1 MKRSKS
7 GAQKRKEAATARDA
21 VAKLPKMT
29 DFFKITEQ
37 SRPGTSTERDEE
49 NYSVQEKE
57 DYDDQ
62 HQSDCEFPENV
73 SCDLP
78 ANTQPSI
85 SKISESQFTPI
96 PDDPCK
102 WPESISDAPR
112 CDIVKRGPHQLIM
125 NFPYNNTTPRRR
137 FSSNHYKRVLPNGE
151 SVSRSWL
158 VYSGE
163 SDQVFCFC
171 CKLFE
176 KTLSPFCSGINTWE
190 GFSKKLKDH
199 ENGISHQEC
208 CSQWMLL
215 AEGIRNSSTIDKREM
230 NIFFNERRFWRNVLE
245 RLIDIALFLSERN
258 LAFRG
263 SEEVLGSPHNGNF
276 LGIFELLAR
285 RDPILKELQ
294 DRIKNKNTKDHY
306 LSPTIQ
312 NELIELLATEVEKEN
327 LQQLKLAKYFS
338 IILDCT
344 PDMSHHEQM
353 SVILRYVLC
362 NEEAAVVKETFC
374 VYVPCANHTL
384 NLVVVDSANSSTEAL
399 TFFGVLTRL
408 YVLFSSSAQR
418 WEILK
423 KHVELSIKSQSDTR
437 WESIIKCIEPLRYNL
452 KEVLLALKD
461 LEAISI
467 ERKDGRAAS
476 ETKSLIAHL
485 SKWSFLLS
493 VFICYDILFQVNKA
507 SKILQSYGVSL
518 HTMETEI
525 QATEKFLQNYRTTGY
540 DSAATSAV
548 EIAQELDIDPSF
560 PPSRS
565 GKKRRLFDYQGEE
578 EQRATPE
585 LKFKSNFFYP
595 LVDQAIMSIKE
606 RFNLLR
612 EVSSAFSF
620 LYTRD
625 KLLLV
630 QQENALLTC
639 CKEFQKKFGDI
650 DSDEMSAELQRFV
663 SILQKKRNLNTAQ
676 DFLNYLLKT
685 HLFELYPNVYIA
697 LRILLTCPV
706 TVASAERSFSKL
718 KLIKTFNRTSM
729 TDSRLSSLAMLS
741 IENDCARSLDYDNVI
756 TAFANKKVR
765 SRLFK

>member
-1 MKRSKS
+1 M
-7 GAQKRKEAATARDA
+7 
-21 VAKLPKMT
+21 
-29 DFFKITEQ
+29 
-37 SRPGTSTERDEE
+37 
-49 NYSVQEKE
+49 
-57 DYDDQ
+57 
-62 HQSDCEFPENV
+62 
-73 SCDLP
+73 
-78 ANTQPSI
+78 
-85 SKISESQFTPI
+85 
-96 PDDPCK
+96 
-102 WPESISDAPR
+102 
-112 CDIVKRGPHQLIM
+112 
-125 NFPYNNTTPRRR
+125 
-137 FSSNHYKRVLPNGE
+137 
-151 SVSRSWL
+151 
-158 VYSGE
+158 
-163 SDQVFCFC
+163 
-171 CKLFE
+171 
-176 KTLSPFCSGINTWE
+176 
-190 GFSKKLKDH
+190 
-199 ENGISHQEC
+199 
-208 CSQWMLL
+208 
-215 AEGIRNSSTIDKREM
+215 
-230 NIFFNERRFWRNVLE
+230 
-245 RLIDIALFLSERN
+245 
-258 LAFRG
+258 
-263 SEEVLGSPHNGNF
+263 
-276 LGIFELLAR
+276 
-285 RDPILKELQ
+285 
-294 DRIKNKNTKDHY
+294 
-306 LSPTIQ
+306 
-312 NELIELLATEVEKEN
+312 
-327 LQQLKLAKYFS
+327 
-338 IILDCT
+338 
-344 PDMSHHEQM
+344 
-353 SVILRYVLC
+353 
-362 NEEAAVVKETFC
+362 
-374 VYVPCANHTL
+374 
-384 NLVVVDSANSSTEAL
+384 
-399 TFFGVLTRL
+399 
-408 YVLFSSSAQR
+408 
-418 WEILK
+418 
-423 KHVELSIKSQSDTR
+423 
-437 WESIIKCIEPLRYNL
+437 
-452 KEVLLALKD
+452 LLALKD

-493 VFICYDILFQVNKA
+493 VFIWYDILFQVNKA

-639 CKEFQKKFGDI
+639 CKEFQKKF
-650 DSDEMSAELQRFV
+650 
-663 SILQKKRNLNTAQ
+663 
-676 DFLNYLLKT
+676 FLNYLLKT